1 MIKKIVG
8 DGLNTIDDKNDQI
21 KARTENTP
29 QNRQKESVIAG
40 RNKDKQELRQKEL
53 TDRKLVDDK
62 IVNVMNEND
71 KIVNVMDENDKIVD
85 VMDGNDKI
93 VNVMDENG
101 NIGNVYDDG
110 NNNFTMESIVNFK
123 ID

>member
-62 IVNVMNEND
+62 IVNVM
-71 KIVNVMDENDKIVD
+71 DENDKIVD

-93 VNVMDENG
+93 VNVMDEND